1 MNKIKT
7 ITMLLALL
15 LLMAVAG
22 EVLLGVLF
30 QGYAGKAHLAVPVFF
45 LALYAIPVAVI
56 AQPAD
61 AKQFIKQFMVFK
73 TLKMVLSIG
82 ALLVMCFLFR
92 EQATVVL
99 VTFLVY
105 SFVMMV
111 VENVYVFGLKKKIT
125 DNNR

>member
-82 ALLVMCFLFR
+82 ALLAMCFLFR

-111 VENVYVFGLKKKIT
+111 VENVYVFGLKKKIA

>member
-73 TLKMVLSIG
+73 TLKMVISIG
-82 ALLVMCFLFR
+82 ALLAMCFLFR

-105 SFVMMV
+105 SFVMML

>member
-73 TLKMVLSIG
+73 TLKMVISIG
-82 ALLVMCFLFR
+82 ALLAMCFLFR

-111 VENVYVFGLKKKIT
+111 VENVYVFGMKKKIA

>member
-1 MNKIKT
+1 
-7 ITMLLALL
+7 MLLALL

-30 QGYAGKAHLAVPVFF
+30 QGYAGKAHLAVPVLF

-61 AKQFIKQFMVFK
+61 AKQFMVFK
-73 TLKMVLSIG
+73 TLKMVISIG
-82 ALLVMCFLFR
+82 ALLAMCFLFR

-111 VENVYVFGLKKKIT
+111 VENVYVFGLKKKIA

>member
-1 MNKIKT
+1 MNKIKM

-82 ALLVMCFLFR
+82 ALLAMCFLFR

>member
-1 MNKIKT
+1 
-7 ITMLLALL
+7 MLLALL

-22 EVLLGVLF
+22 EVLLGVLL

-73 TLKMVLSIG
+73 TLKMVISIG
-82 ALLVMCFLFR
+82 ALLAMCFLFR

-111 VENVYVFGLKKKIT
+111 VENVYVLGLKKKIT

>member
-7 ITMLLALL
+7 ITILLALL

-30 QGYAGKAHLAVPVFF
+30 QGYEGKAHLAVPVFF

-82 ALLVMCFLFR
+82 TLLAMCFLFR

>member
-73 TLKMVLSIG
+73 TLKMVISIG
-82 ALLVMCFLFR
+82 ALLAMCFLFR

>member
-1 MNKIKT
+1 MNKIKM

-56 AQPAD
+56 PQPAD

-73 TLKMVLSIG
+73 TLKMVISIG
-82 ALLVMCFLFR
+82 ALLAMCFLFR

>member
-82 ALLVMCFLFR
+82 TLLAMCFLFR

>member
-82 ALLVMCFLFR
+82 ALLAMCFLFR

>member
-73 TLKMVLSIG
+73 TLKMVISIG
-82 ALLVMCFLFR
+82 ALLAMCFLFR

-99 VTFLVY
+99 VIFLVY

-111 VENVYVFGLKKKIT
+111 VENVYVFGLKKKIA

>member
-73 TLKMVLSIG
+73 TLKLVLSIG
-82 ALLVMCFLFR
+82 ALLAMCFLFR

-105 SFVMMV
+105 SFVMML

>member
-7 ITMLLALL
+7 ITILVALL

-73 TLKMVLSIG
+73 TLKMVISIG
-82 ALLVMCFLFR
+82 ALLAMCFLFR

>member
-7 ITMLLALL
+7 ITILVALL

-56 AQPAD
+56 AQPVD

-82 ALLVMCFLFR
+82 ALLAMCFLFR

-125 DNNR
+125 KNNL

>member
-56 AQPAD
+56 AQPVD

-82 ALLVMCFLFR
+82 ALLAMCFLFK

>member
-7 ITMLLALL
+7 ILILFALL
-15 LLMAVAG
+15 LLMTVAG

-73 TLKMVLSIG
+73 TLKMVISIG
-82 ALLVMCFLFR
+82 ALLAMCFLFR

-111 VENVYVFGLKKKIT
+111 VENVYVFGLKKKIK

>member
-45 LALYAIPVAVI
+45 LALYTIPVAVI

-82 ALLVMCFLFR
+82 ALLAMCFLFR

>member
-73 TLKMVLSIG
+73 SLKMVLSLG
-82 ALLVMCFLFR
+82 ALLAMCYFFR
-92 EQATVVL
+92 EQATGVL
-99 VTFLVY
+99 VNFLIYTFA
-105 SFVMMV
+105 MMV
-111 VENVYVFGLKKKIT
+111 VENLYVFDLKKRMTK
-125 DNNR
+125 NG

>member
-82 ALLVMCFLFR
+82 ALLAMCFLFR

-99 VTFLVY
+99 VNFLIY

-125 DNNR
+125 KNNL

>member
-56 AQPAD
+56 AQPVD
-61 AKQFIKQFMVFK
+61 AKLFIKQFMVFK
-73 TLKMVLSIG
+73 TLKMVISIG
-82 ALLVMCFLFR
+82 ALLAMCFLFR